1 MEEKFFQPIEEKIR
15 VIHNINSENVM
26 TSPHFHDHYEIHFTL
41 SYNVK
46 FIIED
51 TIYYVP
57 RGSVFAIQRFV
68 PHITAVPDDAWF
80 ERYTVHIK
88 PEIMEEIRV
97 RFGIDY
103 QDLFQPPEGSPVCY
117 MKLKKEEIPVLEE
130 ILNREV
136 DSLKGSYYEDELYQK
151 IVLSEAL
158 LYLLR
163 IKHQDPR
170 QRSEEYNDENGM
182 LVKRIM
188 EYISENITSELN
200 LDLLEKEFFI
210 NKYSITRVFKEYC
223 GVTVN
228 QYIVSRR
235 IYQAC
240 ELLKEKHTVSEVCEL
255 SGFSDYGH
263 FIRTFKKHM
272 GTAPKQYAL
281 QICE

>member
-1 MEEKFFQPIEEKIR
+1 M
-15 VIHNINSENVM
+15 
-26 TSPHFHDHYEIHFTL
+26 
-41 SYNVK
+41 
-46 FIIED
+46 
-51 TIYYVP
+51 
-57 RGSVFAIQRFV
+57 
-68 PHITAVPDDAWF
+68 
-80 ERYTVHIK
+80 
-88 PEIMEEIRV
+88 
-97 RFGIDY
+97 
-103 QDLFQPPEGSPVCY
+103 
-117 MKLKKEEIPVLEE
+117 
-130 ILNREV
+130 NREV

-272 GTAPKQYAL
+272 GISPKQYAL